1 MTRFVMRNEVANLV
15 TKRGNDIIVKIHRDE
30 WKFSVESREQIML
43 LAQAH
48 AYLRDPESDVSVEIY
63 GLTLPA
69 KLSIMALKSLPYSLF
84 KNTVIHELTHAYLFS
99 YALDTG
105 GEYDMDDEEVCKI
118 MAAYAE
124 DILEDTEMVM
134 EVLAEDGCFNE
145 EDDGDDV

>member
-1 MTRFVMRNEVANLV
+1 MV
-15 TKRGNDIIVKIHRDE
+15 TKRGKDIIVKIHRDE
-30 WKFSVESREQIML
+30 WEFTVECREQIMM
-43 LAQAH
+43 LAQAY
-48 AYLRDPESDVSVEIY
+48 AYTRDPDGDVSGVEIY

-69 KLSIMALKSLPYSLF
+69 KLGIMVLKSLPYSLF

-99 YALDTG
+99 YALDSG
-105 GEYDMDDEEVCKI
+105 GEYEMDDEEVCKI

-134 EVLAEDGCFNE
+134 EVLAKDGVFEE